1 MKRILLAFSVLLISA
16 SVQAQELRLGIVRSE
31 WAETRLPYFPYN
43 AATGNLR
50 FKDAHLTSFLGSK
63 TLSNVQTNLGLLGTR
78 HFQFEAEGGLHFH
91 SGLQDHTEISMSI
104 MTRTLILQ
112 KWNGHTTLGW
122 ANGFS
127 YALEVPKFER
137 GPDGTRGQDT
147 VPFQYYMGFEL
158 SHQPQNW
165 DNIEVFA
172 RLHHRSGIYGVISP
186 DKTGSNYLGLGVRY
200 IFN

>member
-1 MKRILLAFSVLLISA
+1 MKHILLTLTMLLISTSA
-16 SVQAQELRLGIVRSE
+16 QAQEWRLGVAQSQ

-50 FKDAHLTSFLGSK
+50 FKDAHITSLLGSK
-63 TLSNVQTNLGLLGTR
+63 TLGDVQTQLGPLGLR
-78 HFQFEAEGGLHFH
+78 SFQFEAEGGLHFH
-91 SGLQDHTEISMSI
+91 SGLQDHTEVSMGI
-104 MTRTLILQ
+104 MTRTPILQ

-127 YALEVPKFER
+127 YALEAPKFER

-165 DNIEVFA
+165 DNIEVFT

-186 DKTGSNYLGLGVRY
+186 DKTGSNYLGLGIRY
-200 IFN
+200 TFN